1 VEGKKVFIT
10 GAITGCEGYKEKFRK
25 AEEELTALGH
35 IVMNPAIL
43 PFGFEHQEYMKITLA
58 MLEPCDAIYIL
69 PCAKDS
75 KGAIEEITE
84 ATVQGKEI
92 IFDSN
97 IDAYCAMG
105 IVKRI
110 LALVADPYRQQY

>member
-1 VEGKKVFIT
+1 MEGKKVFIT

-25 AEEELTALGH
+25 AEEELMALGY

-43 PFGFEHQEYMKITLA
+43 PFGFEHHEYMKITLA

-75 KGAIEEITE
+75 RGAIEEITE
-84 ATVQGKEI
+84 ATVQGKDI
-92 IFDSN
+92 IFDPN
-97 IDAYCAMG
+97 LDAYCALD
-105 IVKRI
+105 IAKRI
-110 LALVADPYRQQY
+110 LTLGADPYRSQY